1 MWLSALIGGLAHNTA
16 IIAALA
22 SIIIA
27 QVIKVPI
34 FFFSQRKW
42 DWSKMFTTGGMPS
55 SHSAAVCSLATV
67 VGTQAGTG
75 STLFGA
81 CVVFGVIVM
90 YDAAGIRRHA
100 GEQAIVLNQLEE
112 EIGRYIDRH
121 FSGNE
126 VYQKKLKEMLGHQPI
141 EVFMGAVLGI
151 VLGAIATG
159 VIHTTV

>member
-1 MWLSALIGGLAHNTA
+1 MWLSAFFRGLAHNPA

-22 SIIIA
+22 SIVIA

-42 DWSKMFTTGGMPS
+42 DFSKMFSTGGMPS

-67 VGTQAGTG
+67 VGSEFGTG

-126 VYQKKLKEMLGHQPI
+126 MYQKKLKEMLGHQPI

-151 VLGAIATG
+151 VLGVIAAS

>member
-1 MWLSALIGGLAHNTA
+1 MWLSALLGGLAHNQA

-22 SIIIA
+22 SIVIA

-34 FFFSQRKW
+34 FFVSQGKW
-42 DWSKMFTTGGMPS
+42 DFSKMFSTGGMPS

-67 VGTQAGTG
+67 VGTQSGTG

-126 VYQKKLKEMLGHQPI
+126 VYQKRLKEMLGHQPI

-151 VLGAIATG
+151 VLGAIAAG
-159 VIHTTV
+159 VIHTTG